1 MIVFPLKKF
10 QECWESKLGLLGEK
24 QVCDLCAMQ
33 PPQLYSMFTWNDDNV
48 LTDLSD
54 GSDLSEQGNGA
65 EAAKV
70 SGEWCG

>member
-1 MIVFPLKKF
+1 
-10 QECWESKLGLLGEK
+10 
-24 QVCDLCAMQ
+24 MQ